1 MLFRLLSSSLQ
12 SSSNGKGIII
22 TINKFQQ
29 ITFQN
34 TCSYIAATNEFCDS
48 LRQREFFQKKKK
60 PWPKLRN
67 LKATKIQT
75 PCYYLTPHS
84 PNA

>member
-12 SSSNGKGIII
+12 STSNGKGIII

-34 TCSYIAATNEFCDS
+34 TCSYIAVTNEFCDS
-48 LRQREFFQKKKK
+48 LRQREFCQKKKITETETK
-60 PWPKLRN
+60 Q
-67 LKATKIQT
+67 LK
-75 PCYYLTPHS
+75 S
-84 PNA
+84 F